1 MQVRRIVHT
10 LCGVV
15 LLGVLATASTGAM
28 LNARRT
34 THFTFRT
41 AVALPGDRTKT
52 YTLQFTRFVH
62 RPAWGEM
69 KSTISLGEAPTGK
82 PQPIKTWFPENETTG
97 REFLYYSRLPLSRR
111 AECWSVRPGAV
122 TGWWLV
128 VYSYENT
135 GAGAKVTE

>member
-41 AVALPGDRTKT
+41 AVALPGVTLQPGAYVFEVLNPDTSADMVRVMNRDRTKT

-69 KSTISLGEAPTGK
+69 KSTIALGEAPAGT

-97 REFLYYSRLPLSRR
+97 REFLYY
-111 AECWSVRPGAV
+111 
-122 TGWWLV
+122 
-128 VYSYENT
+128 
-135 GAGAKVTE
+135 